1 MLIRQAYEEDSER
14 RQLALPLA
22 VYHLDDAVIPL
33 HWHRELE
40 FWLAGD
46 SGTLEVEG
54 KALAYQPGD
63 LLFVNQQMLHRTP
76 TAIRAVDI
84 LVFDLR
90 ILLSPLL
97 SQSESLF
104 LTRLETG
111 ALLLPSRIGPDSPLH
126 APLASRLTECVRLVG
141 ERQEGWEWPLQQRL
155 IEMLQFLWQGD
166 ALLPAGVAAPG
177 TQYDAVKASILWMRR
192 NFDQPLSIPALAAHA
207 ALSPSHYLR
216 VFHRYTGQTPL
227 AFLTDIRLEEA
238 ALLLRQGGTVTDTA
252 LRVGIPH
259 VSHFIRQFRLRYGQT
274 PKQYQLRHSTRPTT

>member
-46 SGTLEVEG
+46 RGVLEVEG

-76 TAIRAVDI
+76 AAIRAVDI

-97 SQSESLF
+97 SQSDTLF
-104 LTRLETG
+104 LNRLETG
-111 ALLLPSRIGPDSPLH
+111 ALLLPGRIGPDSPLY
-126 APLASRLTECVRLVG
+126 APLASGLTESCPAG
-141 ERQEGWEWPLQQRL
+141 PGASEGLG
-155 IEMLQFLWQGD
+155 MAAAAASDGD
-166 ALLPAGVAAPG
+166 AAVPVAGRCAGPRRCGLPRHAIRRGQGQHPLDAP
-177 TQYDAVKASILWMRR
+177 
-192 NFDQPLSIPALAAHA
+192 
-207 ALSPSHYLR
+207 
-216 VFHRYTGQTPL
+216 
-227 AFLTDIRLEEA
+227 
-238 ALLLRQGGTVTDTA
+238 
-252 LRVGIPH
+252 
-259 VSHFIRQFRLRYGQT
+259 
-274 PKQYQLRHSTRPTT
+274 QL